1 MSFYFYFY
9 LVGTFVSAIILSMS
23 YLLIKLNHHAYICDR
38 SFDLNW
44 EINNIACTM
53 NDAAKTSCQDYT
65 GGVCNKEVIF
75 KYTVKNTGISCHS
88 IDNVLSKVGNM
99 SKIGV
104 PLDMIKSCGDR
115 NICPDIEWVI
125 TDKRYIDF
133 CSTTD
138 SQVPIKVFL
147 ESDDK
152 TYEESSQYNF
162 EPNKKMMTSPDFV
175 SGQNSQ
181 DITESDFIK
190 VDIKCTIQSGA
201 ESVPCE
207 NYTVQGLTC
216 NRDLVYTYTATNLS
230 DEPIRIQSI
239 VDQQD
244 RQDDLSLSE
253 GPVLVKPDVT
263 VPKLRAKVVAEKTIS
278 TNLCVN
284 EKVIQT
290 NARIFAVSF
299 DGTRVG
305 DASASYEFTTL

>member
-1 MSFYFYFY
+1 MMKFVFFGY
-9 LVGTFVSAIILSMS
+9 LAIVQGLSTGD
-23 YLLIKLNHHAYICDR
+23 H
-38 SFDLNW
+38 
-44 EINNIACTM
+44 EIN
-53 NDAAKTSCQDYT
+53 KRK
-65 GGVCNKEVIF
+65 GGLRGRHAVEETQIRSVIQ
-75 KYTVKNTGISCHS
+75 
-88 IDNVLSKVGNM
+88 
-99 SKIGV
+99 
-104 PLDMIKSCGDR
+104 
-115 NICPDIEWVI
+115 
-125 TDKRYIDF
+125 TD
-133 CSTTD
+133 
-138 SQVPIKVFL
+138 L
-147 ESDDK
+147 
-152 TYEESSQYNF
+152 
-162 EPNKKMMTSPDFV
+162 
-175 SGQNSQ
+175 
-181 DITESDFIK
+181 IK